1 MDSKKILDQLK
12 DQKIQNYSY
21 NIFFFI
27 IFAFFLVFAIRPNLM
42 TAFNL
47 QKELQDL
54 KLKSQ
59 EFEVEIQKIVDY
71 QTKVEQYRDQ
81 FYLLDEALPASPAVA
96 KVFEDL
102 RKSAT
107 DSAVILNSINV
118 EEVKIKS
125 EEKLE
130 GLKGYNMTLNAQSDI
145 FGLQNFLNAL
155 TDQRRIKTIENL
167 EISKDSQDGATV
179 EQFTITMLI
188 KGLYL

>member
-1 MDSKKILDQLK
+1 
-12 DQKIQNYSY
+12 
-21 NIFFFI
+21 
-27 IFAFFLVFAIRPNLM
+27 M